1 MGKSFTDDSIPIEE
15 KLTRFDDCISDLQE
29 IITMIQMDPL
39 GQEKIT
45 NLMRDRLNLNKIK
58 RISRHLNQFLEFPKE
73 DRRVK
78 YPDSEKEKK
87 QFLNYREKGLSIR
100 AISEKTGIPKDT
112 VQRKLKRYEMSDQLN
127 KARHSI
133 SQIAE
138 QSRD

>member
-15 KLTRFDDCISDLQE
+15 KLTRFDECISDIQE

-45 NLMRDRLNLNKIK
+45 NLMRDRLDLNKIK
-58 RISRHLNQFLEFPKE
+58 RIARHLNQFLEFPKE

-87 QFLNYREKGLSIR
+87 KFSNYREKGLSIR

-127 KARHSI
+127 KERHLKP
-133 SQIAE
+133 
-138 QSRD
+138 